1 MRLTTE
7 QHRAIRRAAAQAFG
21 ETAQV
26 RLFGSRVDDSARGG
40 DFDLYVEIEETDPER
55 LEAARRSFLQRLH
68 ADPCLEGEPIDVVIH
83 SPLHA
88 AERSIDRVAREE
100 GVAL

>member
-1 MRLTTE
+1 MRLTKE

-21 ETAQV
+21 ETARV

-40 DFDLYVEIEETDPER
+40 DFDLYAKTEETDPDR
-55 LEAARRSFLQRLH
+55 LESARRAFLQRLH
-68 ADPCLEGEPIDVVIH
+68 AEPCLEDEPIDVVIH
-83 SPLHA
+83 SPLHTD
-88 AERSIDRVAREE
+88 ERAIDQVAREE